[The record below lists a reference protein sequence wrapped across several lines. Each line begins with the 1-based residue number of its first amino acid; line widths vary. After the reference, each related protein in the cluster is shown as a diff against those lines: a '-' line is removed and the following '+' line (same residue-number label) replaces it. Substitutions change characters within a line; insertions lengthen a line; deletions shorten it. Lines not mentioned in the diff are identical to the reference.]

1 MMSVIQAAS
10 SMSVMPGSDGLWFVH
25 SGQYRGM
32 SRTASATM
40 SSKARSS
47 SFGAGIIFSASGS
60 DWALLLGLGLQIER
74 IHEVPLRRVRDD
86 RVLDVDVDLVGLIGR
101 GPGLDLHVPDARLV
115 LEERFLAVVRG
126 ETAGVRVVRREDE
139 VVNVAAER
147 RPHDPLSRRGAE
159 DDEDRI
165 ADALLE
171 DRHRDAAGSVDVD
184 GESPTLPEEGFG

>member
-1 MMSVIQAAS
+1 MMSVIQAAC

-60 DWALLLGLGLQIER
+60 EGALLLGLGLQVER
-74 IHEVPLRRVRDD
+74 IHEVPLRRVGDD
-86 RVLDVDVDLVGLIGR
+86 RVLDVDVDLVRLVGR
-101 GPGLDLHVPDARLV
+101 GPRLDLHVLDARLE
-115 LEERFLAVVRG
+115 LEERFLTVVRG
-126 ETAGVRVVRREDE
+126 EAAGVRVVGREDE
-139 VVNVAAER
+139 VVHVAAER
-147 RPHDPLSRRGAE
+147 GPHDPLARRGAE

-171 DRHRDAAGSVDVD
+171 DRHRDAARPVDVD
-184 GESPTLPEEGFG
+184 GEAP